1 MFCNYTIFYL
11 NAPVDVLKTPSNITR
26 VMTRILVLLILVG
39 GYGLNL
45 VETKCPAGWTPIAS
59 MPAQG
64 ANNQGKH

>member
-1 MFCNYTIFYL
+1 M
-11 NAPVDVLKTPSNITR
+11 NAPVDVLKVPSNITQ
-26 VMTRILVLLILVG
+26 VMTRILVLLILVV

-64 ANNQGKH
+64 SNNQGNN

>member
-1 MFCNYTIFYL
+1 M
-11 NAPVDVLKTPSNITR
+11 LKIPSNITR

-64 ANNQGKH
+64 ANNQGKK